1 MIHDDII
8 KEVRAIR
15 ERLAAGQDYS
25 VHALFEEAK
34 ERQQESGRQ
43 LVRLAPRL
51 IEAVS
56 TPSASDRS

>member
-15 ERLAAGQDYS
+15 ERLAAGQDYC
-25 VHALFEEAK
+25 VRALFVEAK

-51 IEAVS
+51 LEAVS